1 MEAIANPVIV
11 DAALEAKRA
20 KQKQYRAAYK
30 AAHPEAVKEAKRR
43 WHVQAREKE
52 IARRAEIYQR
62 AMQNP
67 EYVERRR
74 QESRAY
80 ALKNKEKVA
89 EYNRQYAARK
99 KEERLVAAAQPQA
112 RV

>member
-1 MEAIANPVIV
+1 
-11 DAALEAKRA
+11 
-20 KQKQYRAAYK
+20 
-30 AAHPEAVKEAKRR
+30 
-43 WHVQAREKE
+43 
-52 IARRAEIYQR
+52 
-62 AMQNP
+62 MQNP